1 MFSPGN
7 RWRDSGILI
16 LLLAAV
22 GVLIWWL
29 NEPMSDVLAAA
40 SDVRAWI
47 VGFGPLA
54 PIAYV
59 AFFAAQILIAPLPG
73 SFLSVLGGYLFGFG
87 AGLLLSLLGL
97 TIGVTFALLIGRRLG
112 RPLLERFF
120 ARSELIRW
128 ERKLRLRSPILWFVI
143 FLFPLPDL
151 VIYVAGLGTTPLR
164 QLAPAI
170 LLGRGLGIVIGSS
183 IGMATASL
191 PASFVLVQWV
201 LFLLL
206 GGLAYRFQRPIRY
219 HLLVNMRR
227 TRRLVRGMSRTP
239 IGTPVE

>member
-97 TIGVTFALLIGRRLG
+97 TVGVTLALLIGRKLG

-128 ERKLRLRSPILWFVI
+128 ERKLRLRSPLIWFVI

-170 LLGRGLGIVIGSS
+170 LLGRGLGIVVGSS
-183 IGMATASL
+183 IGVATASL

-219 HLLVNMRR
+219 HLLMNMRR
-227 TRRLVRGMSRTP
+227 TRRLVRGMSRSP